1 MYIARQTSELVK
13 KTLGNFLGSA
23 IEYLIGNALH
33 IPSYA
38 NIATPIYLNK
48 PEILNGTAFACS
60 DYSNENIDIIIKM
73 TTAVKKPIV
82 LVL

>member
-1 MYIARQTSELVK
+1 MYITRQTSELLK
-13 KTLGNFLGSA
+13 KTFGNFLGSA
-23 IEYLIGNALH
+23 IEYLIGNALQ

-38 NIATPIYLNK
+38 NIATPTYLNK
-48 PEILNGTAFACS
+48 PEILKGTASAFP

-73 TTAVKKPIV
+73 ITAVKKPIV